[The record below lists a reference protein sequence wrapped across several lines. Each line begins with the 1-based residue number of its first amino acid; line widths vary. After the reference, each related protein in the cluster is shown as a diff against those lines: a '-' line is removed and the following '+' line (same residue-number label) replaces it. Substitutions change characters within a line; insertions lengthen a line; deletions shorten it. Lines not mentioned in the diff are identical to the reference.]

1 MAIFISYSK
10 DDKKWLNR
18 LRKFLDF
25 VESEYGL
32 YVWDD
37 SKIQPGDEWQ
47 HEIHKAIASSHIVI
61 LLISQSFLSSRFIR
75 EEELPR
81 LLERGLQK
89 GARIFPIIL
98 SHCLFAQS
106 PRLAKFQA
114 YNAPERPLS
123 SLTEDEQNQL
133 FCQVAIDI
141 QKELEQKKHSPSRA
155 QKPIAADVYQW
166 PLAPVESSFDW
177 ALAQVA
183 VIWTLATK
191 PQTGGYTITELQS
204 QVGRSKRKQLVL
216 VLNHLYEADMVEKK
230 KAENRTTWQL
240 SAKGE
245 ILGKEVKEYFTP
257 QTD

>member
-1 MAIFISYSK
+1 M
-10 DDKKWLNR
+10 DVGNGP
-18 LRKFLDF
+18 FL
-25 VESEYGL
+25 G
-32 YVWDD
+32 
-37 SKIQPGDEWQ
+37 
-47 HEIHKAIASSHIVI
+47 
-61 LLISQSFLSSRFIR
+61 FL
-75 EEELPR
+75 
-81 LLERGLQK
+81 
-89 GARIFPIIL
+89 
-98 SHCLFAQS
+98 
-106 PRLAKFQA
+106 
-114 YNAPERPLS
+114 
-123 SLTEDEQNQL
+123 
-133 FCQVAIDI
+133 QV
-141 QKELEQKKHSPSRA
+141 KKHSPSRA
-155 QKPIAADVYQW
+155 QKPVAADVYQW